1 MDTAGENK
9 MCTWFLV
16 LMYTHVYFSG
26 HATQPPHCTGQ
37 GISLLE
43 NLESY
48 ASKLVE
54 PITYVYSVEPLNN
67 AD

>member
-1 MDTAGENK
+1 MPQMTSSVITL
-9 MCTWFLV
+9 CLFV
-16 LMYTHVYFSG
+16 G